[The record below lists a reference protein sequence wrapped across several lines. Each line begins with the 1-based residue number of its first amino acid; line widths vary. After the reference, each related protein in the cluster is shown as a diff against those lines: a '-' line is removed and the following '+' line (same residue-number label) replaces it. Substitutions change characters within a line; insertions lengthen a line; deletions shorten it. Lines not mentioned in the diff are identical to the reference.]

1 MKIIQIAPVTTKIY
15 AVYKDKGDNGE
26 TVYEKVP
33 IHLWALMEDGD
44 GVRYIDGVDIE
55 DAQLG
60 FAETQCM
67 PNGFVQVPMRGV
79 CIRGDA
85 DSWSCWKKT

>member
-60 FAETQCM
+60 FAETRKHFM
-67 PNGFVQVPMRGV
+67 GFTETTRKHFSHYTEDTD
-79 CIRGDA
+79 RGDNNG
-85 DSWSCWKKT
+85 